1 MMRYSLQFH
10 ELALNEWKKLDASI
24 REQFKKKLAE
34 RLQQPRVPSSALSGM
49 RDCYKIKLRSIGYR
63 LVYKVNDD
71 ILFVTVIYIG
81 KRERLEAY
89 RQALRRMPSEE

>member
-1 MMRYSLQFH
+1 MNYSLQFH
-10 ELALNEWKKLDASI
+10 ALALKEWKKLDASI

-34 RLQQPRVPSSALSGM
+34 RLENPRIPSSALSGM

-71 ILFVTVIYIG
+71 ILFVTVISIG

>member
-1 MMRYSLQFH
+1 MSYSLLFH
-10 ELALNEWKKLDASI
+10 ALALKEWKKLDASI

-34 RLQQPRVPSSALSGM
+34 RLQQPKVPSSALSGM

-71 ILFVTVIYIG
+71 ILFVTAISIG

>member
-1 MMRYSLQFH
+1 MRYSLQFH
-10 ELALNEWKKLDASI
+10 ELALKEWKRLDSSI

-71 ILFVTVIYIG
+71 ILFVTVISIG

>member
-1 MMRYSLQFH
+1 MSYSLQFH
-10 ELALNEWKKLDASI
+10 ELALKEWKKLGASI

-71 ILFVTVIYIG
+71 ILFVTVISIG

>member
-1 MMRYSLQFH
+1 MSYSLQFH
-10 ELALNEWKKLDASI
+10 ELALKEWKKLDASI

-34 RLQQPRVPSSALSGM
+34 RLQQPKIPSSALSGM

-63 LVYKVNDD
+63 VVYKLDDD
-71 ILFVTVIYIG
+71 IRVITVIAIG
-81 KRERLEAY
+81 MRERLDAY

>member
-1 MMRYSLQFH
+1 MNYSLQFH
-10 ELALNEWKKLDASI
+10 ALALKEWKKLDASI

-71 ILFVTVIYIG
+71 ILFVTVISIG

-89 RQALRRMPSEE
+89 RQALRRMPSDE

>member
-1 MMRYSLQFH
+1 MIYSLQFH
-10 ELALNEWKKLDASI
+10 ELALKEWKKLDTSI
-24 REQFKKKLAE
+24 REQFKKKLIE

-63 LVYKVNDD
+63 LVYKVDDD
-71 ILFVTVIYIG
+71 ILFVTVISIG

>member
-1 MMRYSLQFH
+1 M
-10 ELALNEWKKLDASI
+10 EKLDASI
-24 REQFKKKLAE
+24 REQFKNKLAE

-71 ILFVTVIYIG
+71 ILFVTVISIG

>member
-1 MMRYSLQFH
+1 
-10 ELALNEWKKLDASI
+10 
-24 REQFKKKLAE
+24 
-34 RLQQPRVPSSALSGM
+34 M

-71 ILFVTVIYIG
+71 ILFVTVISIG